1 MRSGPPISPLQADR
15 PLRAP
20 PREGA
25 SGRQAAAGSI
35 LPVPRMSRL
44 ACLIARVSFAMFLRA
59 TPGRIHFHT
68 REPVQGLLRYSHFT
82 DKKIFLGESPP
93 GQDPRKAWQKKMRG
107 LGRSFWASCS
117 SPARGCSAP
126 FLGLRCHDAGAQ
138 APTALTQVP
147 WLCPRTVPK
156 GRPHQEGRACHCALG
171 SGSRLGACAGL
182 SGSAAPDTAS
192 RLPPLSC
199 LPAPWPATW
208 ITQAHP
214 CDGRLSVSIAMVPSQ
229 VTKREPQCYLED
241 FAEG

>member
-25 SGRQAAAGSI
+25 LGRQGAVGSI
-35 LPVPRMSRL
+35 LPAPRMSRL

-59 TPGRIHFHT
+59 TAVRIHLHT

-126 FLGLRCHDAGAQ
+126 FLGLRRRDAGAQ
-138 APTALTQVP
+138 APTSPHPGPLAVPKDCSKGPSSPRGPCMPLCFGVWEQAWSLRRALWVCSPRHCLTASSP
-147 WLCPRTVPK
+147 ILPARTVPTNLDNP
-156 GRPHQEGRACHCALG
+156 G
-171 SGSRLGACAGL
+171 
-182 SGSAAPDTAS
+182 
-192 RLPPLSC
+192 PPL
-199 LPAPWPATW
+199 
-208 ITQAHP
+208 
-214 CDGRLSVSIAMVPSQ
+214 
-229 VTKREPQCYLED
+229 
-241 FAEG
+241 